1 MATTGFSGWR
11 LLWRLFL
18 IVLIGGC
25 AIYGWEKLKHS
36 FAWFSGENQTLTSH
50 NVVLK
55 EITAMGKL
63 ELVRYNFRDVVEHE
77 IVKQFLPNSKALLII
92 QGEAVGCLDLTKIQ
106 DSDIATLNDSLL
118 IVHLPEPEL
127 CTVKIDHQKSKVY
140 NTEFA
145 FMDEALLIEQAFKQA
160 EGQVQ
165 RSAIQMGI
173 LDQTKTNAEKIL
185 KPLLEKISG
194 KKVKLN
200 YRLKA
205 TLSQPK

>member
-1 MATTGFSGWR
+1 MAITGFSGWR

-18 IVLIGGC
+18 IVLIGTG
-25 AIYGWEKLKHS
+25 AIYGWEKLKGNFS
-36 FAWFSGENQTLTSH
+36 WFSGQNQTLTSH

-92 QGEAVGCLDLTKIQ
+92 QGEAIGCLDLTKIRET
-106 DSDIATLNDSLL
+106 DIATLSDSLL
-118 IVHLPEPEL
+118 VIHLPEPEL

-145 FMDEALLIEQAFKQA
+145 FLDEALLIEQAFKQA

-165 RSAIQMGI
+165 RSAIGMGI

-194 KKVKLN
+194 KKVRFN
-200 YRLKA
+200 YRPKA
-205 TLSQPK
+205 SLPSPK